1 MPPEPAR
8 CIFLKRVAVFCHPC
22 PLMSYWCHF
31 LLLTQSLFTSG
42 KLIRRPQAG
51 DVSLLI
57 ITPLTPP
64 HHRQVERQIY
74 NAKDWLSDELW
85 PWICAGRISLNRGCD
100 ACGGNKAFI
109 RQFWRATV
117 SFLYHYYFRNAIKCW
132 TWTPLVEGAG
142 CDTSQMKHVFKEQQ
156 VEF

>member
-8 CIFLKRVAVFCHPC
+8 CSFLKHVAVFCHPC
-22 PLMSYWCHF
+22 PLMSYSCHF
-31 LLLTQSLFTSG
+31 LLLTQSRYS
-42 KLIRRPQAG
+42 PAVNWQG
-51 DVSLLI
+51 DHRQGMSVSWLSP
-57 ITPLTPP
+57 PLSPH

-85 PWICAGRISLNRGCD
+85 PWIYAGRISLNHGCD

-109 RQFWRATV
+109 RQFWRTAV
-117 SFLYHYYFRNAIKCW
+117 FFLYHYYFRNAIKCW

-142 CDTSQMKHVFKEQQ
+142 CDTSQMKRV
-156 VEF
+156 